1 MNEKEAKIRSF
12 VEELLEN
19 KDIASLD
26 VLFTLAFGDYHA
38 IEKNQLLIKSS
49 VGKIAEH
56 NLEVK

>member
-12 VEELLEN
+12 VEELVEN

-38 IEKNQLLIKSS
+38 
-49 VGKIAEH
+49 
-56 NLEVK
+56 